1 MKKIDNHKNN
11 NDKKLPDELDKIS
24 KKNLLVERM
33 ENISNMHYITQND
46 CLNSLF
52 KDRVLKLIDEVKLNE
67 IKRKI
72 DNDYSNEQN
81 NEKKKV
87 TINNIISEYNE
98 IKKENM
104 KEYEFYD
111 KLLVQLMCDYS
122 KKSKESEESKE
133 FEDVKKI
140 FNEVCGSIIHTRI
153 EILIKKE
160 KKIINM
166 KEILNEIKF

>member
-1 MKKIDNHKNN
+1 MKKNDNLKNN

-24 KKNLLVERM
+24 EKYLLVEKWK
-33 ENISNMHYITQND
+33 NISDMHYIIQND
-46 CLNSLF
+46 SLNSLF
-52 KDRVLKLIDEVKLNE
+52 KDRVLKMIDEVKLNE

-72 DNDYSNEQN
+72 NDYSYEQN
-81 NEKKKV
+81 NETKKV

-104 KEYEFYD
+104 EEYKFYD
-111 KLLVQLMCDYS
+111 KLLVQLMCDYG
-122 KKSKESEESKE
+122 KKSEESKE
-133 FEDVKKI
+133 YEDVKKT
-140 FNEVCGSIIHTRI
+140 FNEVCGNIIHSRI

-166 KEILNEIKF
+166 KEILNEIKL